1 MFSAELFQNI
11 LMKSSVM
18 EFSSV
23 LAVDYGPVFY
33 QKVAPPK
40 GQFLEFVGGEII
52 HTKKGLWWIPVL
64 VVTCNICKNKLIHR
78 RCPSDYCE

>member
-1 MFSAELFQNI
+1 MQLREKGTPLHAFSDNIPMFSAELFQNT

-18 EFSSV
+18 EFSRV
-23 LAVDYGPVFY
+23 LAVDYSPVFY

-52 HTKKGLWWIPVL
+52 QTKKSL
-64 VVTCNICKNKLIHR
+64 
-78 RCPSDYCE
+78 